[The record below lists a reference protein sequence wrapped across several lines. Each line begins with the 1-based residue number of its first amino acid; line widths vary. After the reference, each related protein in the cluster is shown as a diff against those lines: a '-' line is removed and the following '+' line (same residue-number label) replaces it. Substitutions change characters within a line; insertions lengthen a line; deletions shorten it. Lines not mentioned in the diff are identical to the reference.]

1 MKILFNSIHL
11 FLFSLYV
18 DFYKYRFDRAVKKR
32 LKNGKDIS
40 TKKLTQMSDK
50 CYYLFNSF
58 IEKEKRLRLKM
69 QTKPLWF
76 CLLYFWEFEVLT
88 SLKIISGD
96 MCGRNGLK
104 SKVSTLEE
112 LYDFFSEKILKNYI
126 YDVIFGAD
134 DRMST
139 GSKNYIL
146 PCFQKN
152 IHI

>member
-18 DFYKYRFDRAVKKR
+18 DFYKYRFDCAVKKR

-96 MCGRNGLK
+96 MRGRNGLK
-104 SKVSTLEE
+104 SKVSTSEE
-112 LYDFFSEKILKNYI
+112 LYDFFSEN
-126 YDVIFGAD
+126 
-134 DRMST
+134 T
-139 GSKNYIL
+139 
-146 PCFQKN
+146 QKL
-152 IHI
+152 HRKM

>member
-1 MKILFNSIHL
+1 MVNLFNFENTITINSIHL

-69 QTKPLWF
+69 TK
-76 CLLYFWEFEVLT
+76 
-88 SLKIISGD
+88 
-96 MCGRNGLK
+96 
-104 SKVSTLEE
+104 
-112 LYDFFSEKILKNYI
+112 
-126 YDVIFGAD
+126 A
-134 DRMST
+134 
-139 GSKNYIL
+139 
-146 PCFQKN
+146 
-152 IHI
+152 

>member
-69 QTKPLWF
+69 SPRAQGGAPQ
-76 CLLYFWEFEVLT
+76 
-88 SLKIISGD
+88 KIRRCRRGSRFGAL
-96 MCGRNGLK
+96 R
-104 SKVSTLEE
+104 
-112 LYDFFSEKILKNYI
+112 FSENLILR
-126 YDVIFGAD
+126 GAA
-134 DRMST
+134 RR
-139 GSKNYIL
+139 GSPPFLEKYSYL
-146 PCFQKN
+146 TQN
-152 IHI
+152 IVFRP

>member
-1 MKILFNSIHL
+1 MVNLFNFENTITINFGRYYMKILFNSIHL

-112 LYDFFSEKILKNYI
+112 LYDFFSEN
-126 YDVIFGAD
+126 
-134 DRMST
+134 T
-139 GSKNYIL
+139 
-146 PCFQKN
+146 QKL
-152 IHI
+152 HRKM